1 MKGQETA
8 KKTENILI
16 RQAIPDLSGKNFFIP
31 DYQRGYRWGS
41 RQVEQLL
48 EDLYAFFEKGR
59 GEFYCLQPIVVK
71 ELGKE
76 EIDNYQLHSDTDNNK
91 WYEVIDGQQRLTTIC
106 IILALFQKLKG
117 RAKYKFTLRYKTRPE
132 LGDIFNEFVCN
143 IDKYDVSLDKAGEDG
158 VDIDSWHILQA
169 AKCILQW
176 LEKGEKRDA
185 GIDYFTGSFL
195 ENFTH
200 QRDLENKKSVQVI
213 WYELRD
219 GSDPNET
226 FKRLNDKKV
235 ALSNAELIRAMFLS
249 DCAEF
254 ECEKSIVEGYP
265 EEIQDIVKER
275 ERARKQSHIIEQ
287 WDIIEKQLRQPDFWA
302 FVKDDGTDDSYSSRI
317 EYLFDLITKKDASE
331 RDELYTY
338 LRFEE
343 MVSEKKEVDGLWGL
357 WMRVES
363 NYATLLSWYD
373 NRNYYHKIGYL
384 IAEQGSKMLISLL
397 EQATKQTKT
406 DFNNRVNWLIKKS
419 LQDNPEDNIFTYRY
433 DNVSQKPYLY
443 RILFL
448 YNVESTNKALTKGR
462 FPFEQYK
469 EEHWTLEHIHA
480 QNSERID
487 RTDKKK
493 WDIWIDENINVLEKL
508 AIRFKEG
515 ETYDPRPT
523 IATLTNHKDRIYTN
537 TYIFDE
543 FVKCFDSV
551 NAYYNNMSKAKGDSS
566 EVHEISNLALLS
578 GDVNSSIGNT
588 VFEVK
593 RQSIITQDA
602 HGKYIPYCTRLVFL
616 KYYNKDNKDFSVQQS
631 FYWGKEDRENYL
643 KNIKS
648 VLEEVLQATN
658 PETK

>member
-1 MKGQETA
+1 MEQESN
-8 KKTENILI
+8 KTNFLD
-16 RQAIPDLSGKNFFIP
+16 RKAIPDLSGKNFFIP

-48 EDLYAFFEKGR
+48 EDLYVFFEKGK
-59 GEFYCLQPIVVK
+59 GDFYCLQPIVVK
-71 ELGKE
+71 ELGQDDIKHYE
-76 EIDNYQLHSDTDNNK
+76 LYSDTDDNK

-106 IILALFQKLKG
+106 IILALFHKLRG
-117 RAKYKFTLRYKTRPE
+117 RSKYKFTLKYKTRPK
-132 LGDIFNEFVCN
+132 LGNIFNEFIYN
-143 IDKYDVSLDKAGEDG
+143 RDNDEYDISLTDDQKL
-158 VDIDSWHILQA
+158 DIDSWHILQA
-169 AKCILQW
+169 AKCILKW

-200 QRDLENKKSVQVI
+200 KRDLENKKSVQVI

-235 ALSNAELIRAMFLS
+235 ALSNAELVRAMFLS
-249 DCAEF
+249 DCAKF
-254 ECEKSIVEGYP
+254 EYDKSVIEGYP

-338 LRFEE
+338 LEFEK
-343 MVSEKKEVDGLWGL
+343 MVSEKKEIDGLWGL
-357 WMRVES
+357 WMKVES
-363 NYATLLSWYD
+363 NYTTLLSWYD

-384 IAEQGSKMLISLL
+384 IAEQGTKILIPLL
-397 EQATKQTKT
+397 ELSTKQTKT
-406 DFNNRVNWLIKKS
+406 AFQKRINGLIKK
-419 LQDNPEDNIFTYRY
+419 NIAYKVEDDIFTYSY
-433 DNVSQKPYLY
+433 DNDLQKPYLY
-443 RILFL
+443 RILFF
-448 YNVESTNKALTKGR
+448 YNVESTNIALTKDR

-469 EEHWTLEHIHA
+469 QKRWTLEHIHA

-493 WDIWIDENINVLEKL
+493 WDIWIDENIKVLENL

-515 ETYDPRPT
+515 EVHDPRPT
-523 IATLTNHKDRIYTN
+523 ITILKDHKSRINTNV
-537 TYIFDE
+537 YIFDE

-551 NAYYNNMSKAKGDSS
+551 NVYYNQMTKDDGDSS
-566 EVHEISNLALLS
+566 EVHNLSNLALLS
-578 GDVNSSIGNT
+578 GDINSSIGNT

-593 RQSIITQDA
+593 RQSILNQDA
-602 HGKYIPYCTRLVFL
+602 QGKYIPYCTRLVFL
-616 KYYNKDNKDFSVQQS
+616 KYYNKDNKDFSVQQA

-643 KNIKS
+643 KNIKT